1 MDIRFY
7 FFWVISK
14 QGDARL
20 CDMCM
25 LNFGRN
31 SETGFWAVGP
41 STFLAALY
49 ESSNCSKTSLTLG
62 IASHVYFS
70 SSIRYVVVSYSF
82 NLYLPYYNDSEHF
95 FMYLFTIHRHTLV
108 KCSNFLP
115 I

>member
-49 ESSNCSKTSLTLG
+49 ELQLLQ
-62 IASHVYFS
+62 
-70 SSIRYVVVSYSF
+70 
-82 NLYLPYYNDSEHF
+82 NLINTWNRQSCL
-95 FMYLFTIHRHTLV
+95 L
-108 KCSNFLP
+108 
-115 I
+115 